1 RAREGG
7 EVALDRAAGGEVRI
21 RGIAAPLA
29 HGDALRGKDDALD
42 GLRPAGI
49 VAHTWAQRVG
59 WFFRPGPAMSNPHN
73 KFSAFATA
81 LRRTWALAIPYFS
94 SEDKWRARSML
105 AGIVVLNLAAVYML
119 VQI

>member
-1 RAREGG
+1 
-7 EVALDRAAGGEVRI
+7 
-21 RGIAAPLA
+21 
-29 HGDALRGKDDALD
+29 
-42 GLRPAGI
+42 
-49 VAHTWAQRVG
+49 
-59 WFFRPGPAMSNPHN
+59 MSNPHN

-119 VQI
+119 VQINEWNRTFYDALQNKDQAVFWQQLWRFMMLA